1 MHSRIYS
8 SSTCPFYRREG
19 ALSKKVKILY
29 LVMTVVLP
37 YLKKRVYGY
46 LMKDPTGWKDK
57 LISIINMVDKVLMV
71 LNLVN
76 LSVFIRYGKY
86 RSLTQRILKIPM
98 QFIHGESARILDFTL
113 MNRKII
119 WTIY

>member
-1 MHSRIYS
+1 M
-8 SSTCPFYRREG
+8 
-19 ALSKKVKILY
+19 Y